1 MTVDALREAIRT
13 GRPFKVTMA
22 DGRTL
27 DVPHPEFAMI
37 SGSGRIFY
45 IAKAE
50 SDLFEAFDV
59 LLITGVEQEGQL
71 PSHR

>member
-1 MTVDALREAIRT
+1 MTTDALREAIRT
-13 GRPFKVTMA
+13 GRPFKITMA

-27 DVPHPEFAMI
+27 EVPHSEFAMI

-45 IAKAE
+45 VAKPD

-59 LLITGVEQEGQL
+59 FLITGVEQEGQL
-71 PSHR
+71 PSRK